1 MSKNIEI
8 KMASDNG
15 KQFYTRAHVDGLD
28 GFEEYYQDLLTV
40 ADNLASFQADHIQD
54 TGWMD
59 YEVLPTSDKN
69 ALYSGSGFKCGIRQ
83 IHYVYGNAATGQR
96 YVTQKMIKVNI
107 RKFKHSEQIAQLPAG
122 FMKNTQVFWARGG
135 NGYQP
140 IMVQVMNDGKIIPRL
155 MTQDVNNADND
166 NWIYAQFEW
175 TE

>member
-1 MSKNIEI
+1 MSRDIEI

-15 KQFYTRAHVDGLD
+15 EQFYTRAHVDGLD

-59 YEVLPTSDKN
+59 YDVLPTSDKN
-69 ALYSGSGFKCGIRQ
+69 AMYAGSGFKCGIRQ

-96 YVTQKMIKVNI
+96 YVTQKMIRMNLED
-107 RKFKHSEQIAQLPAG
+107 FKHGDQVAQIPSG
-122 FMKNTQVFWARGG
+122 FTNHIQVFMTRSGSVRL
-135 NGYQP
+135 P
-140 IMVQVMNDGKIIPRL
+140 IMIRIYPNGKIFAYVDSAD
-155 MTQDVNNADND
+155 QSASNAGNR
-166 NWIYAQFEW
+166 IYGQFEW